1 MLKIDR
7 KKDNR
12 VIRAFTHKLADIPN
26 GITVS
31 AADLT
36 QKVLHEGT
44 PVGKDENGLYHVVK
58 VAVLSAD
65 ATNTATA
72 YTVKKGH
79 NFKVG
84 DVVMLATGSKAYTI
98 TEIATNADD
107 ATSDDLT
114 VDTTLGTAAKTNA
127 DDATSDD
134 LTVDTTLGTAA
145 KAGDSLYLAAKAG
158 ASGSAFKY
166 APVALVG
173 ESYDVDELSN
183 HIVNAWTIGQI
194 RESNIPPIGAEV
206 KAKLTGIQFI

>member
-1 MLKIDR
+1 MLRIDR
-7 KKDNR
+7 KKGNR

-98 TEIATNADD
+98 TGIATNA
-107 ATSDDLT
+107 S
-114 VDTTLGTAAKTNA
+114 
-127 DDATSDD
+127 DATSDD

-145 KAGDSLYLAAKAG
+145 KAGDAIYNAAKAG

-166 APVALVG
+166 EPIALVG
-173 ESYDVDELSN
+173 ESYDVEALSN

-194 RESNIPPIGAEV
+194 RESNIPPVGSAV
-206 KAKLTGIQFI
+206 KAKLPGMVFI

>member
-12 VIRAFTHKLADIPN
+12 VIRAFTHKVADIPN

-31 AADLT
+31 ADDLT

-98 TEIATNADD
+98 TGIATNA
-107 ATSDDLT
+107 S
-114 VDTTLGTAAKTNA
+114 
-127 DDATSDD
+127 DATSDD

-145 KAGDSLYLAAKAG
+145 KAGDAIYNAAKAG

-166 APVALVG
+166 EPIALVG
-173 ESYDVDELSN
+173 ESYDVEALSN

-194 RESNIPPIGAEV
+194 RESNIPPVGSAV
-206 KAKLTGIQFI
+206 KAKLPGMVFI

>member
-1 MLKIDR
+1 MLRIDR

-65 ATNTATA
+65 ATNSATA

-98 TEIATNADD
+98 TGIATNA
-107 ATSDDLT
+107 S
-114 VDTTLGTAAKTNA
+114 
-127 DDATSDD
+127 DATSDD

-145 KAGDSLYLAAKAG
+145 KAGDAIYNAAKAG

-166 APVALVG
+166 EPIALVG
-173 ESYDVDELSN
+173 ESYDVEALSN

-194 RESNIPPIGAEV
+194 RESNIPPVGSAV
-206 KAKLTGIQFI
+206 KAKLPGMVFI

>member
-79 NFKVG
+79 NFKIG

-98 TEIATNADD
+98 TKIATNAYD

-114 VDTTLGTAAKTNA
+114 VDTTLE
-127 DDATSDD
+127 
-134 LTVDTTLGTAA
+134 TAA

>member
-58 VAVLSAD
+58 VAVLSAY

-84 DVVMLATGSKAYTI
+84 DVVMLATGSTAYTI
-98 TEIATNADD
+98 TEIATN
-107 ATSDDLT
+107 T
-114 VDTTLGTAAKTNA
+114 G
-127 DDATSDD
+127 DATSDD

-206 KAKLTGIQFI
+206 KAKLTGIRFI

>member
-44 PVGKDENGLYHVVK
+44 PVGKDKNGLYHVVK

-114 VDTTLGTAAKTNA
+114 VDTTLGT
-127 DDATSDD
+127 D
-134 LTVDTTLGTAA
+134 A

>member
-65 ATNTATA
+65 ATKTATA

-84 DVVMLATGSKAYTI
+84 DVVMLATGSEAYTI
-98 TEIATNADD
+98 TEIA
-107 ATSDDLT
+107 
-114 VDTTLGTAAKTNA
+114 TNA

>member
-65 ATNTATA
+65 ATNAATA

-114 VDTTLGTAAKTNA
+114 VDTTLGTAAK
-127 DDATSDD
+127 
-134 LTVDTTLGTAA
+134 
-145 KAGDSLYLAAKAG
+145 AGDSLYLAAEAG

>member
-1 MLKIDR
+1 MLRIDR

-98 TEIATNADD
+98 TGIATNA
-107 ATSDDLT
+107 S
-114 VDTTLGTAAKTNA
+114 
-127 DDATSDD
+127 DATSDD

-145 KAGDSLYLAAKAG
+145 KAGDAIYNAAKAG
-158 ASGSAFKY
+158 ASGSTFKY
-166 APVALVG
+166 EPIALVG
-173 ESYDVDELSN
+173 ESYDVEALSN

-194 RESNIPPIGAEV
+194 RESNIPPVGSAV
-206 KAKLTGIQFI
+206 KAKLPGMVFI

>member
-98 TEIATNADD
+98 TEIATNA
-107 ATSDDLT
+107 
-114 VDTTLGTAAKTNA
+114 G
-127 DDATSDD
+127 DATSDD

-158 ASGSAFKY
+158 ASESAFKY

>member
-44 PVGKDENGLYHVVK
+44 PVGKDKNGLYHVVK
-58 VAVLSAD
+58 VAVLADD

-98 TEIATNADD
+98 TEIA
-107 ATSDDLT
+107 
-114 VDTTLGTAAKTNA
+114 TNA

>member
-114 VDTTLGTAAKTNA
+114 VGTTLG
-127 DDATSDD
+127 
-134 LTVDTTLGTAA
+134 VAA

-158 ASGSAFKY
+158 ASGAAFKY
-166 APVALVG
+166 TPVALVG
-173 ESYDVDELSN
+173 ESYDVDALSN

>member
-1 MLKIDR
+1 MLRIDR

-36 QKVLHEGT
+36 HKVLHEGT

-98 TEIATNADD
+98 TGIATNA
-107 ATSDDLT
+107 S
-114 VDTTLGTAAKTNA
+114 
-127 DDATSDD
+127 DATSDD

-145 KAGDSLYLAAKAG
+145 KAGDAIYNAAKAG

-166 APVALVG
+166 EPIALVG
-173 ESYDVDELSN
+173 ESYDVEALSN

-194 RESNIPPIGAEV
+194 RESNIPPVGSAV
-206 KAKLTGIQFI
+206 KAKLPGMVFI

>member
-98 TEIATNADD
+98 TDIATNA
-107 ATSDDLT
+107 
-114 VDTTLGTAAKTNA
+114 G
-127 DDATSDD
+127 DATSDD

>member
-31 AADLT
+31 AAALT

-98 TEIATNADD
+98 TEIA
-107 ATSDDLT
+107 
-114 VDTTLGTAAKTNA
+114 TNA

>member
-31 AADLT
+31 ATDLT

-84 DVVMLATGSKAYTI
+84 DVVMLATGSMAYTI
-98 TEIATNADD
+98 TEIAA
-107 ATSDDLT
+107 
-114 VDTTLGTAAKTNA
+114 NA

>member
-1 MLKIDR
+1 MLRIDR

-84 DVVMLATGSKAYTI
+84 DVVMLATGSTAYTI
-98 TEIATNADD
+98 TGIATNA
-107 ATSDDLT
+107 S
-114 VDTTLGTAAKTNA
+114 
-127 DDATSDD
+127 DATSDD

-145 KAGDSLYLAAKAG
+145 KAGDAIYNAAKAG

-166 APVALVG
+166 EPIALVG
-173 ESYDVDELSN
+173 ESYDVEALSN

-194 RESNIPPIGAEV
+194 RESNIPPVGSAV
-206 KAKLTGIQFI
+206 KAKLPGMVFI

>member
-65 ATNTATA
+65 ATATA

-114 VDTTLGTAAKTNA
+114 VDTTLGTAAK
-127 DDATSDD
+127 
-134 LTVDTTLGTAA
+134 
-145 KAGDSLYLAAKAG
+145 AGDSLYLAAKAG
-158 ASGSAFKY
+158 ASSSAFKY

>member
-31 AADLT
+31 ADDLT

-58 VAVLSAD
+58 VAVLTDD
-65 ATNTATA
+65 ATNSATT

-98 TEIATNADD
+98 TEIA
-107 ATSDDLT
+107 
-114 VDTTLGTAAKTNA
+114 TNA

>member
-58 VAVLSAD
+58 VAVLAD
-65 ATNTATA
+65 GATNSTTT

-84 DVVMLATGSKAYTI
+84 DVLMLASGKAAYAI
-98 TEIATNADD
+98 TAIATNRGD
-107 ATSDDLT
+107 AKDDLT
-114 VDTTLGTAAKTNA
+114 VAETLG
-127 DDATSDD
+127 
-134 LTVDTTLGTAA
+134 VAA
-145 KAGDSLYLAAKAG
+145 KAGDSLYLAAKTVD
-158 ASGSAFKY
+158 SGSAFKY

>member
-84 DVVMLATGSKAYTI
+84 DVVMLATDSEAYTI
-98 TEIATNADD
+98 TEIATNA
-107 ATSDDLT
+107 
-114 VDTTLGTAAKTNA
+114 G
-127 DDATSDD
+127 DATSDD

-173 ESYDVDELSN
+173 ESYDVDELSD

>member
-58 VAVLSAD
+58 VAVLSAT

-98 TEIATNADD
+98 TVIATNVADT
-107 ATSDDLT
+107 TSDDLT
-114 VDTTLGTAAKTNA
+114 VDTTLGT
-127 DDATSDD
+127 D
-134 LTVDTTLGTAA
+134 A

>member
-58 VAVLSAD
+58 VAVLTDD
-65 ATNTATA
+65 ATNSATT

-98 TEIATNADD
+98 TEIA
-107 ATSDDLT
+107 
-114 VDTTLGTAAKTNA
+114 TNA

>member
-1 MLKIDR
+1 MLRIDR

-31 AADLT
+31 ADDLT

-98 TEIATNADD
+98 TGIATNA
-107 ATSDDLT
+107 S
-114 VDTTLGTAAKTNA
+114 
-127 DDATSDD
+127 DATSDD

-145 KAGDSLYLAAKAG
+145 KAGDAIYNAAKAG

-166 APVALVG
+166 EPIALVG
-173 ESYDVDELSN
+173 ESYDVEALSN

-194 RESNIPPIGAEV
+194 RESNIPPVGSAV
-206 KAKLTGIQFI
+206 KAKLPGMVFI

>member
-58 VAVLSAD
+58 VAVLSAA
-65 ATNTATA
+65 ATSTATA

-84 DVVMLATGSKAYTI
+84 DVVMLATGSKADTI

-114 VDTTLGTAAKTNA
+114 VDA
-127 DDATSDD
+127 
-134 LTVDTTLGTAA
+134 TLGTAA

-158 ASGSAFKY
+158 ASKSAFKY

>member
-1 MLKIDR
+1 MLRIDR

-98 TEIATNADD
+98 TGIATNA
-107 ATSDDLT
+107 S
-114 VDTTLGTAAKTNA
+114 
-127 DDATSDD
+127 DATSDD

-145 KAGDSLYLAAKAG
+145 KAGDAIYNAAKAG
-158 ASGSAFKY
+158 ASGSALKY
-166 APVALVG
+166 EPIALVG
-173 ESYDVDELSN
+173 ESYDVEALSN

-194 RESNIPPIGAEV
+194 RESNIPPVGSAV
-206 KAKLTGIQFI
+206 KAKLPGMVFI

>member
-1 MLKIDR
+1 MGVLRIDK

-98 TEIATNADD
+98 TGIATNA
-107 ATSDDLT
+107 
-114 VDTTLGTAAKTNA
+114 G
-127 DDATSDD
+127 DATSDD

-145 KAGDSLYLAAKAG
+145 KAGDAIYNAAKAG

-166 APVALVG
+166 EPIALVG
-173 ESYDVDELSN
+173 ESYDVEALSN

-194 RESNIPPIGAEV
+194 RESNIPPVGSAV
-206 KAKLTGIQFI
+206 KAKLPGMVFI

>member
-1 MLKIDR
+1 MLRIDR

-65 ATNTATA
+65 ATNAATA

-98 TEIATNADD
+98 TGIATNASD

-114 VDTTLGTAAKTNA
+114 VDTTLE
-127 DDATSDD
+127 
-134 LTVDTTLGTAA
+134 TAA
-145 KAGDSLYLAAKAG
+145 KAGDAIYNAAKAG

-166 APVALVG
+166 EPIALVG
-173 ESYDVDELSN
+173 ESYDVEALSN

-194 RESNIPPIGAEV
+194 RESNIPPVGSAV
-206 KAKLTGIQFI
+206 KAKLPGMVFI

>member
-12 VIRAFTHKLADIPN
+12 VIRAFTHKVADIPN

-31 AADLT
+31 ADDLT

-58 VAVLSAD
+58 VAVLTDD
-65 ATNTATA
+65 ATNSATT

-84 DVVMLATGSKAYTI
+84 DVLMLAPGGAAYAI
-98 TEIATNADD
+98 TAIATNSGD
-107 ATSDDLT
+107 SKDDLT
-114 VDTTLGTAAKTNA
+114 VGTTLG
-127 DDATSDD
+127 
-134 LTVDTTLGTAA
+134 VAA
-145 KAGDSLYLAAKAG
+145 KAGDSLYLAAEAG
-158 ASGSAFKY
+158 ASGAAFKY

-173 ESYDVDELSN
+173 ESYDVDALSN

>member
-114 VDTTLGTAAKTNA
+114 VDTTLGTAAK
-127 DDATSDD
+127 
-134 LTVDTTLGTAA
+134 
-145 KAGDSLYLAAKAG
+145 AGDSLYLAAKAR

>member
-84 DVVMLATGSKAYTI
+84 DVVMLATGSKPYTI
-98 TEIATNADD
+98 TEIA
-107 ATSDDLT
+107 
-114 VDTTLGTAAKTNA
+114 TNA

>member
-84 DVVMLATGSKAYTI
+84 DVVMLETGSKAYTI
-98 TEIATNADD
+98 TEIA
-107 ATSDDLT
+107 
-114 VDTTLGTAAKTNA
+114 TNA

>member
-1 MLKIDR
+1 MLRIDR

-98 TEIATNADD
+98 TGIATNA
-107 ATSDDLT
+107 S
-114 VDTTLGTAAKTNA
+114 
-127 DDATSDD
+127 DATSDD

-145 KAGDSLYLAAKAG
+145 KAGDAIYNAAKAG

-166 APVALVG
+166 EPIALVG
-173 ESYDVDELSN
+173 ESYDVEALSN

>member
-65 ATNTATA
+65 ATDTATA

-98 TEIATNADD
+98 TEIA
-107 ATSDDLT
+107 
-114 VDTTLGTAAKTNA
+114 TNA

-206 KAKLTGIQFI
+206 KAKLTGIQFILNSATL

>member
-1 MLKIDR
+1 MLRIDR
-7 KKDNR
+7 KKGNR

-31 AADLT
+31 ADDLT

-58 VAVLSAD
+58 VAVLTDGATKSA
-65 ATNTATA
+65 TT

-84 DVVMLATGSKAYTI
+84 DVLMLAPGGAAYAI
-98 TEIATNADD
+98 TAIATNSGDG
-107 ATSDDLT
+107 SKDDLT
-114 VDTTLGTAAKTNA
+114 VGTTLG
-127 DDATSDD
+127 
-134 LTVDTTLGTAA
+134 VAA
-145 KAGDSLYLAAKAG
+145 KAGDSLYLAAEAG
-158 ASGSAFKY
+158 ASGAAFKY

-173 ESYDVDELSN
+173 ESYDVDALSN

-194 RESNIPPIGAEV
+194 RESNIPPVGSAV
-206 KAKLTGIQFI
+206 KAKLPGMVFI

>member
-1 MLKIDR
+1 MLRIDR

-98 TEIATNADD
+98 TGIATNA
-107 ATSDDLT
+107 S
-114 VDTTLGTAAKTNA
+114 
-127 DDATSDD
+127 DATSDD

-145 KAGDSLYLAAKAG
+145 KAGDAIYNAVKAG

-166 APVALVG
+166 EPIALVG
-173 ESYDVDELSN
+173 ESYDVEALSN

-194 RESNIPPIGAEV
+194 RESNIPPVGSAV
-206 KAKLTGIQFI
+206 KAKLPGMVFI

>member
-84 DVVMLATGSKAYTI
+84 DVVMLATGSEAYTI

-114 VDTTLGTAAKTNA
+114 VDTTLGT
-127 DDATSDD
+127 
-134 LTVDTTLGTAA
+134 VA